1 MATARCNKCSNWL
14 SDLCELCSDKDPCKC
29 TSYFNP
35 HQEDEDAEK
44 DSWTG
49 RPREWECICLSLPH
63 PHCPQHGDN
72 YHRRNDIP
80 SWMKVD
86 F

>member
-1 MATARCNKCSNWL
+1 MSTRCVGCSNWL
-14 SDLCELCSDKDPCKC
+14 SDLCEICSEKEPCESV
-29 TSYFNP
+29 SYFNP
-35 HQEDEDAEK
+35 EEEDEDMV

-49 RPREWECICLSLPH
+49 RSSKWECICLSLPH

-80 SWMKVD
+80 SWMQVN